1 MHITARRA
9 DAVKGFVR
17 AVAVLAAILA
27 MPWALLLVLGASLQS
42 GEGASAPG
50 AVGIAVMAAAGLGCF
65 IAGAV
70 TSHSAPPFVRAL
82 ARLVVGGLLAGGS
95 ALLETL

>member
-1 MHITARRA
+1 M
-9 DAVKGFVR
+9 KGIVR

-27 MPWALLLVLGASLQS
+27 VPWALLLVLGASLQS

-70 TSHSAPPFVRAL
+70 TTRSGPL
-82 ARLVVGGLLAGGS
+82 ARPLALLVIGGLLVSGS